1 MAIELLFDGMK
12 NVLEADHTYMQDE
25 QTLHGWMFINH
36 ITLQWYQHLYI
47 ELKNRDLLKKY
58 SVNDLIQ
65 MLSDLKMIKINDS
78 WHLNEIT
85 NYAKRLFE

>member
-1 MAIELLFDGMK
+1 MK

-47 ELKNRDLLKKY
+47 ELKNRGLLKKY

-85 NYAKRLFE
+85 NYAKRLFEKFKIPIET